1 MPHHGTYF
9 NEKFSTSDPGPLG
22 HLAGPRALRK
32 NNYFLEPI
40 REAGSPRLDFGEALS
55 QTVTSF
61 RRLLGAPEWTPTG
74 RNLNGE
80 ASPFKFEVGD
90 RLSPI

>member
-40 REAGSPRLDFGEALS
+40 REAGSPRLDLGEALPLRPAS
-55 QTVTSF
+55 VGYSG
-61 RRLLGAPEWTPTG
+61 RRSGHRRAET
-74 RNLNGE
+74 
-80 ASPFKFEVGD
+80 
-90 RLSPI
+90 